1 MPWGVAAAAGASVIG
16 GALQSKATSKAAD
29 KSIAAQERQQAQTRA
44 DLAPFTQAGVNA
56 LAPAQNLLGL
66 NGQEAANTAMANF
79 QSSPGYGYQVSE
91 GLKAVD
97 TGAAARGLLRS
108 GSTLAAEQKLGANLA
123 NQDFTTY
130 YNRLMGMTQLGQAS
144 AAGTAA
150 AGAQA
155 AAGIAQTEASLG
167 SAQASIYG
175 NTTSGIGNAI
185 GQGMNNY
192 QYQQRTDALQQQNA
206 LAPQTYSQTRGV
218 Y

>member
-1 MPWGVAAAAGASVIG
+1 MPWGAAALGAATVVG

>member
-155 AAGIAQTEASLG
+155 ASGIAQTEASLG

-175 NTTSGIGNAI
+175 NTASGVSNAI
-185 GQGMNNY
+185 GQGLNNY
-192 QYQQRTDALQQQNA
+192 QYQQRTAALEQQNA
-206 LAPQTYSQTRGV
+206 LAPQPYSPTMGR

>member
-1 MPWGVAAAAGASVIG
+1 MPWGAAAGAAVSVIG
-16 GALQSKATSKAAD
+16 GVMQSKAADKAAD
-29 KSIAAQERQQAQTRA
+29 KSIAAQKEAQAQTRA

-66 NGQEAANTAMANF
+66 NGQEAANGAMANF

-97 TGAAARGLLRS
+97 NGAAARGLLRS

-150 AGAQA
+150 AGAQT

-167 SAQASIYG
+167 GAQASIYG
-175 NTTSGIGNAI
+175 NTASGIGNAI

-206 LAPQTYSQTRGV
+206 LAPQPYSQARGV
-218 Y
+218 W

>member
-155 AAGIAQTEASLG
+155 ASGIAQTEASLG

-175 NTTSGIGNAI
+175 NTASGVSNAI
-185 GQGMNNY
+185 GQGLNNY

>member
-155 AAGIAQTEASLG
+155 ASGIAQTEASLG

-175 NTTSGIGNAI
+175 NTASGVSNAI
-185 GQGMNNY
+185 GQGLNNY
-192 QYQQRTDALQQQNA
+192 QYQQRTAALEKQNA
-206 LAPQTYSQTRGV
+206 LAPQPYSPTMGTY
-218 Y
+218 

>member
-155 AAGIAQTEASLG
+155 ASGIAQTEASLG

-175 NTTSGIGNAI
+175 NTASGISNAI
-185 GQGMNNY
+185 GQGLNNY